1 MDETDFRDP
10 AVLSEAY
17 RRHGRRAFAA
27 ANAVLRDE
35 AAAEEVVQ
43 DVFMQL
49 WNKPAQ
55 FDPERASL
63 GTFVSMMAH
72 RRALDGWRSRRA
84 MRGAIERSAR
94 EQQVIRRPSERSA
107 AEPVIDREE
116 AREAVRAL
124 RRLPRDQ
131 REALVLA
138 YGKGLS
144 AREIARATGV
154 PLGTAKSRLR
164 LGLQKARVQLEAA

>member
-1 MDETDFRDP
+1 MNFRDP
-10 AVLSEAY
+10 QVLSVAY
-17 RRHGRRAFAA
+17 KKHWRRAFAA

-49 WNKPAQ
+49 WHKPDQ
-55 FDPERASL
+55 FDPRRASL
-63 GTFVSMMAH
+63 GTFVSMMAQ

-84 MRGAIERSAR
+84 LHAAIERSGR
-94 EQQVIRRPSERSA
+94 EQQLTHSRAEASA
-107 AEPVIDREE
+107 AEPVIAREE
-116 AREAVRAL
+116 ARQAVRAL
-124 RRLPRDQ
+124 RVLPSDQ

-138 YGKGLS
+138 YGKGLT

-154 PLGTAKSRLR
+154 PLGTAKSRVR
-164 LGLQKARVQLEAA
+164 LGLQRARMQLEAA

>member
-1 MDETDFRDP
+1 MSDFRDP
-10 AVLSEAY
+10 KALADAY
-17 RRHGRRAFAA
+17 RQHGRRAFAA

-49 WNKPAQ
+49 WNKPHQ
-55 FDPERASL
+55 FDPDRASL

-72 RRALDGWRSRRA
+72 RRALDRWRSRRA
-84 MRGAIERSAR
+84 MQGAIERTAR
-94 EQQVIRRPSERSA
+94 EQQVVTVRSEKSA
-107 AEPVIDREE
+107 ADPVIAREE
-116 AREAVRAL
+116 AREAVKAL
-124 RRLPRDQ
+124 RRLPRHQ

-138 YGKGLS
+138 YGKGLT

-154 PLGTAKSRLR
+154 PLGTAKSRVR
-164 LGLQKARVQLEAA
+164 LGLQNARMQLEAA